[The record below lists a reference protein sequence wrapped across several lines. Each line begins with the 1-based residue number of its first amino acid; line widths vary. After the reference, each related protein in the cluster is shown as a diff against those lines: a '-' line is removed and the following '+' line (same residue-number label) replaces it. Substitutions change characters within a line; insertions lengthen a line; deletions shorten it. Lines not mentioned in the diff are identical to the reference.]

1 MAKKQYYSIEN
12 LLNTEADY
20 MLLLGERANGKSYQA
35 KYTCLWEAY
44 NKADY
49 QKYLETKK
57 IVPKDR
63 YQFGYLRRF
72 DLDIKTNPVID
83 YFADMG
89 KAIEEITK
97 NEYDC
102 VDCYQSHIY
111 FAKHNGERIERGI
124 EIGRPFSLTA
134 AQHYKSR
141 MFPTIGNVLMEE
153 VIPDDGLYIPNE
165 PRLLFSIVSTIAR
178 RDKVRVLMVGNT
190 MNRVCPYFSEWGL
203 RPVLK
208 QKIGTID
215 IYNQKTEDLDEQG
228 NQVVIKIAVEKCENT
243 SQVNQMFFGR
253 ASKSIVNGEWYTDVY
268 PHLDKDLDEYNDHYS
283 ILYASGDFAFMIKLL
298 TDDRDKFL
306 FIYPYT
312 GDWTKV
318 IRRVTDE
325 PSLSKFVTP
334 YLVPVT
340 KYDDLVIELL
350 KMKKIRFSDNLTGTD
365 FYNTIKER
373 GKI

>member
-20 MLLLGERANGKSYQA
+20 MMLLGERANGKSYQA

-72 DLDIKTNPVID
+72 DLDIKTTPVID
-83 YFADMG
+83 YFGDMG
-89 KAIEEITK
+89 KAIEEITHK
-97 NEYDC
+97 EYDC

-111 FAKHNGERIERGI
+111 FAKHNGEKIERGI

-153 VIPDDGLYIPNE
+153 VIPDDGVYVPNE

-178 RDKVRVLMVGNT
+178 LDKVRVLMVGNT
-190 MNRVCPYFSEWGL
+190 MNR
-203 RPVLK
+203 
-208 QKIGTID
+208 
-215 IYNQKTEDLDEQG
+215 
-228 NQVVIKIAVEKCENT
+228 A
-243 SQVNQMFFGR
+243 
-253 ASKSIVNGEWYTDVY
+253 
-268 PHLDKDLDEYNDHYS
+268 
-283 ILYASGDFAFMIKLL
+283 
-298 TDDRDKFL
+298 
-306 FIYPYT
+306 
-312 GDWTKV
+312 
-318 IRRVTDE
+318 
-325 PSLSKFVTP
+325 
-334 YLVPVT
+334 
-340 KYDDLVIELL
+340 
-350 KMKKIRFSDNLTGTD
+350 
-365 FYNTIKER
+365 
-373 GKI
+373 